1 MNPSKLKIGVVTVTY
16 NGAEVLDDFF
26 QSVQLQ
32 TSSNYHLYVVDN
44 ASSDQTLEKI
54 AFAQS
59 QNNAISLI
67 NNQVNVGV
75 AEGNNQGIKRALEDG
90 CDAVLLLNNDTTFE
104 STFFSSLADSMVK
117 HNDQILVP
125 KIYYH
130 DKPNIIWCA
139 GGELQLWRGYGAKHL
154 GLNEI
159 DNSQNNTRRIIDYS
173 PTCAMLIRA
182 SVFEKVGF
190 MDEKYFVYCDDTDFC
205 IRAKLAGIPLTYD
218 PDMSLW
224 HKVSSIC
231 GLNSPFSIQMS
242 TRNRIYMIKKFAPVY
257 THLYHYL
264 VNQAEYI
271 LRLLLK
277 GEGKAEYKLRQK
289 SFIAGLRMKP

>member
-1 MNPSKLKIGVVTVTY
+1 
-16 NGAEVLDDFF
+16 
-26 QSVQLQ
+26 
-32 TSSNYHLYVVDN
+32 
-44 ASSDQTLEKI
+44 
-54 AFAQS
+54 
-59 QNNAISLI
+59 
-67 NNQVNVGV
+67 
-75 AEGNNQGIKRALEDG
+75 
-90 CDAVLLLNNDTTFE
+90 
-104 STFFSSLADSMVK
+104 MVK

-159 DNSQNNTRRIIDYS
+159 DNSQNNTLRIIDYS

-242 TRNRIYMIKKFAPVY
+242 TRNRIYMIKSLP
-257 THLYHYL
+257 LCIL
-264 VNQAEYI
+264 IYI
-271 LRLLLK
+271 IILLIK
-277 GEGKAEYKLRQK
+277 RNI
-289 SFIAGLRMKP
+289 F